1 MWENAFSGCFEHS
14 FSGLYFDVVSSLNL
28 LLVVPFLACLA
39 WFAGL
44 AGLPWLALLACLALL
59 AGGARRVRI
68 DSRNCSRTLAP
79 RSASGFEIGICC
91 LGSLA
96 ESVFRICFQ
105 NEL

>member
-59 AGGARRVRI
+59 AGGAGRVRI
-68 DSRNCSRTLAP
+68 DSKNCFRTLAP
-79 RSASGFEIGICC
+79 RSVSGFDIGICC
-91 LGSLA
+91 LGSLS
-96 ESVFRICFQ
+96 EFDFSIRFQ